1 MPMALAGTE
10 VLERFLGLARA
21 AVARKEWGAELAAGR
36 ALTGQEAATLLLSP
50 RCPVH
55 KTPA

>member
-1 MPMALAGTE
+1 MALAGTE